1 MDAADPL
8 AHPPRAWR
16 GRALTRISL
25 LLVVGALWMRKAVAV
40 EV

>member
-25 LLVVGALWMRKAVAV
+25 LLVVGALLPIDISPGW
-40 EV
+40 